1 MTGFQTFKNFHQLSE
16 SNAVLTNFQT
26 FKTPVYLYT
35 GSKVK
40 VSTPPRKHGKSI
52 SNFQGERPHARP
64 ARSCAHA
71 ERAKNGPRSAPRRN
85 RPIHPRR
92 ARARATRNLCPAPVC
107 PRGHPRPPI
116 RFFRQTSPC
125 AHRAKSRQLF
135 ASRFF
140 GRFWTGNAP
149 QGDAA
154 PGPADMGEARP
165 QDEPFPAP
173 LAAMGADREPTGS
186 ADGGRASPA
195 HRGGKIVGPARPI
208 EADGRGRRGERPLQ
222 HDISRA

>member
-1 MTGFQTFKNFHQLSE
+1 MRPTAQ
-16 SNAVLTNFQT
+16 NAQKRPQERAGRYSTNH
-26 FKTPVYLYT
+26 PRERSRRNASRPCLISVRP
-35 GSKVK
+35 GHN
-40 VSTPPRKHGKSI
+40 PPRHPPHPPHGS
-52 SNFQGERPHARP
+52 SWQNSPH
-64 ARSCAHA
+64 
-71 ERAKNGPRSAPRRN
+71 
-85 RPIHPRR
+85 
-92 ARARATRNLCPAPVC
+92 
-107 PRGHPRPPI
+107 
-116 RFFRQTSPC
+116 

-154 PGPADMGEARP
+154 PGPAVMGEARP